1 MTSSVTWRITPRAG
15 GVDAGG
21 WDVRNDPVLGAL
33 GISEFDEQVYRLL
46 LLRPGQPLSETA
58 GALGVNTARL
68 RGAVARLSRLG
79 LLRRTAPGKY
89 EAMGPQAAL
98 TALVARH
105 RLETE
110 AALDGVQAAVADFAQ
125 LFQEARLRDP
135 GRWVEVLSGRETVN
149 RRVDELTRSV
159 RTHLWVLDR
168 PPYMKH
174 VDGTPDTN
182 EAEIA
187 ETEDLIARGVDI
199 RTVYCP
205 ESMGRPGRFELL
217 VRLAEAGEQARMLPS
232 LPFKL
237 RIMDLRV
244 AVVSL
249 TGGAYD
255 NIALIHPSG
264 LLDALTEL
272 FQAYWGRATP
282 LAGAHPPADDKP
294 SDEDLLLLR
303 MLKAGLK
310 DEAIA
315 RQLGVSARTATRRI
329 ASVIER
335 LGATTRFQAGAE
347 ASARG
352 WL

>member
-1 MTSSVTWRITPRAG
+1 M
-15 GVDAGG
+15 
-21 WDVRNDPVLGAL
+21 LGAV
-33 GISEFDEQVYRLL
+33 GISEFDERVYRLL
-46 LLRPGQPLSETA
+46 LGQPDEPLA
-58 GALGVNTARL
+58 AIADALAVSPSRVRTV
-68 RGAVARLSRLG
+68 VARLARLG
-79 LLRRTAPGKY
+79 LLRRIAPGRY
-89 EAMGPQAAL
+89 EPIGPETAL
-98 TALVARH
+98 TALVSRR

-110 AALDGVQAAVADFAQ
+110 AALDGVRAAAEDFAQ
-125 LFQEARLRDP
+125 LFQTARLRDP

-149 RRVDELTRSV
+149 RRVDELTQSV
-159 RTHLWVLDR
+159 QTHLWVLDR
-168 PPYMKH
+168 PPYMKQ
-174 VDGTPDTN
+174 VAGIPDTN

-187 ETEDLIARGVDI
+187 ETESLIASGVDI

-205 ESMGRPGRFELL
+205 ESMQRPGRFDVL
-217 VRLAEAGEQARMLPS
+217 VRLAEAGEQARMLPD

-249 TGGAYD
+249 TGGVYD

-264 LLDALTEL
+264 LLDALIEL
-272 FQAYWGRATP
+272 FKAYWERATP
-282 LAGAHPPADDKP
+282 LLGAQQPADDEP

-310 DEAIA
+310 DETIA

-329 ASVIER
+329 AAVIER

-347 ASARG
+347 AAARG